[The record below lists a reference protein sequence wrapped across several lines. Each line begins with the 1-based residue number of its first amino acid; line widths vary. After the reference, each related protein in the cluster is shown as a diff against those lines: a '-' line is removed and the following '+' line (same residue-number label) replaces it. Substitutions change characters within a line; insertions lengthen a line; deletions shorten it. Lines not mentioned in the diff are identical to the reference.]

1 MDSLGML
8 AHIAASDVPTA
19 IADAVATR
27 ATTGARPQAVAAVAA
42 SAAGEKRRRLT
53 GVEKAKAAIAE
64 AVEKQAAATARLAE
78 ARAAAEKSSSKK
90 AQDAFVKAKK
100 HYEKQLEASA
110 AADKVYYEAVDKAK
124 SKAKEAAEKAAAAEE
139 LAARNVPLSELGQ
152 VTLVQIKMVMEP
164 LFRNTSDTTASV
176 WNELHARFMARVS
189 SGELPASD
197 GRSSEALQRKYNEEL
212 SYYRVWCSTAN
223 RAMVQSGVS
232 VRATC

>member
-1 MDSLGML
+1 MPMKLCIPAMRSAAML
-8 AHIAASDVPTA
+8 ANLAATDVPTA

-53 GVEKAKAAIAE
+53 GVEKARAAIGE

-124 SKAKEAAEKAAAAEE
+124 SKAKEAAEKAAAAEN
-139 LAARNVPLSELGQ
+139 AAVFSRRRPLRPRPYCYG
-152 VTLVQIKMVMEP
+152 
-164 LFRNTSDTTASV
+164 
-176 WNELHARFMARVS
+176 
-189 SGELPASD
+189 
-197 GRSSEALQRKYNEEL
+197 
-212 SYYRVWCSTAN
+212 
-223 RAMVQSGVS
+223 
-232 VRATC
+232 

>member
-1 MDSLGML
+1 ML
-8 AHIAASDVPTA
+8 ANIAATDVPAA

-42 SAAGEKRRRLT
+42 SAAAGERRRRLT

-64 AVEKQAAATARLAE
+64 CVEKQAAATARLAE

-152 VTLVQIKMVMEP
+152 VTLVTIKMGMES

-176 WNELHARFMARVS
+176 WNELHARFMAKVS